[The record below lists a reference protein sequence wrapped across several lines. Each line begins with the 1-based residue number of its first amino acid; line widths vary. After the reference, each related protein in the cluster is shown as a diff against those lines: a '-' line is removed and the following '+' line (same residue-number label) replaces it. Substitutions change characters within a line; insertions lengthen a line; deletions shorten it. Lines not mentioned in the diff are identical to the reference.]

1 MNMPTKWA
9 LGWLAVLAIAVEAN
23 AQNSGYVTENGVTY
37 QVTRTPQSIPVTT
50 YQPQTSKSYQP
61 HTTTQYQAYPQT
73 QFAPVTQY
81 QWVARYRNWWNP
93 FGRPYWTTELEPV
106 TRWQA
111 QQTTVHVP
119 VTKTERV
126 EHTHTAQV
134 PVTTYATVEAE
145 SKVPVAV
152 APGAAGTA
160 IASRP
165 VNGTYG
171 GQQLD
176 SDPPRSSG
184 GYR

>member
-1 MNMPTKWA
+1 M
-9 LGWLAVLAIAVEAN
+9 I
-23 AQNSGYVTENGVTY
+23 
-37 QVTRTPQSIPVTT
+37 
-50 YQPQTSKSYQP
+50 
-61 HTTTQYQAYPQT
+61 
-73 QFAPVTQY
+73 
-81 QWVARYRNWWNP
+81 
-93 FGRPYWTTELEPV
+93 TELEPV

-119 VTKTERV
+119 VTKTEWV
-126 EHTHTAQV
+126 EHTHTAHV

-165 VNGTYG
+165 INGTYG
-171 GQQLD
+171 GQQMD